1 MSNAIIFDKDGTLLD
16 FGGTWDEAVGLAFDA
31 IQDVVL
37 RKEVA
42 ELFGYDLEYR
52 YVLPTSAFVSES
64 GDTCDQILSELIDV
78 AAFKCIV
85 NEASRQ
91 NIRSNANATETLRL
105 LKERGWELAVA
116 TNDSEEVARSH
127 IKALSWTPFFSS
139 VKGFDSG
146 FGAKP
151 GPGMVLAAAEE
162 CNALNETYLMVGDS
176 LHDILAGSAAGAV
189 TVAIG
194 KDDGAAALA
203 DFRIDNLSELISLA
217 DQLG

>member
-16 FGGTWDEAVGLAFDA
+16 FGGTWDEAVGLACDA

-64 GDTCDQILSELIDV
+64 VDTTDQILSELIDV

-91 NIRSNANATETLRL
+91 NIRSNANATETLPVSYTHL
-105 LKERGWELAVA
+105 TLP
-116 TNDSEEVARSH
+116 T
-127 IKALSWTPFFSS
+127 KA
-139 VKGFDSG
+139 
-146 FGAKP
+146 
-151 GPGMVLAAAEE
+151 
-162 CNALNETYLMVGDS
+162 
-176 LHDILAGSAAGAV
+176 
-189 TVAIG
+189 
-194 KDDGAAALA
+194 
-203 DFRIDNLSELISLA
+203 
-217 DQLG
+217 